1 MEILKTILDFILHIK
16 DHLSDI
22 ITNYPQWFYAIIFLV
37 IFVETGL
44 VVMPFLPGD
53 SLLFAIGALA
63 ALSQN
68 NLNIWAIFALL
79 VVAAILGD
87 TVNYHI
93 GKFLGPKVFSGNYKL
108 LNKEHL
114 YKAQGFYEKYG
125 GKTIIMARFVPIVR
139 TFAPF
144 VAGIGTMNY
153 GKFIQYNIV
162 GAILWV
168 GVCIAGGYFFGSL
181 PFVEKNFELV
191 LIAIIGISI
200 IPVIIE
206 VIREKMKKSV
216 A

>member
-1 MEILKTILDFILHIK
+1 MGIISTLLDFILHIK
-16 DHLSDI
+16 DHLKDI
-22 ITNYPQWFYAIIFLV
+22 ITLYPSWFYAVIFLI

-63 ALSQN
+63 ALPENQ
-68 NLNIWAIFALL
+68 LNVWSVFGIL
-79 VVAAILGD
+79 VVAAVLGD

-93 GKFLGPKVFSGNYKL
+93 GKFLGPKVFSSNFKY
-108 LNKEHL
+108 LNKSHL
-114 YKAQGFYEKYG
+114 EKTQAFYAKYG

-144 VAGIGTMNY
+144 VAGIGTMHY
-153 GKFIQYNIV
+153 ARFIQFNIV

-168 GVCIAGGYFFGSL
+168 GVCIAGGYWFGGL

-191 LIAIIGISI
+191 LVAIIGISLL
-200 IPVIIE
+200 PVIVEI
-206 VIREKMKKSV
+206 IREKLKK
-216 A
+216 

>member
-1 MEILKTILDFILHIK
+1 MEIITTLIDFILHIK
-16 DHLSDI
+16 THLGTI
-22 ITNYPQWFYAIIFLV
+22 ITTYPTWFYAIIFLV
-37 IFVETGL
+37 IFIETGL

-63 ALSQN
+63 AISSN
-68 NLNIWAIFALL
+68 NLNVWTIFGLL

-93 GKFLGPKVFSGNYKL
+93 GKFFGAKVFSRDYKY
-108 LNKEHL
+108 LNKAHL
-114 YKAQGFYEKYG
+114 EKTQAFYVKYG
-125 GKTIIMARFVPIVR
+125 GKAIIMARFVPIVR

-153 GKFIQYNIV
+153 AKFIQFNVI

-168 GVCIAGGYFFGSL
+168 GLCIVAGYLFGGL

-191 LIAIIGISI
+191 LLAIIGISVL
-200 IPVIIE
+200 PVIVE
-206 VIREKMKKSV
+206 VVREKLK
-216 A
+216 